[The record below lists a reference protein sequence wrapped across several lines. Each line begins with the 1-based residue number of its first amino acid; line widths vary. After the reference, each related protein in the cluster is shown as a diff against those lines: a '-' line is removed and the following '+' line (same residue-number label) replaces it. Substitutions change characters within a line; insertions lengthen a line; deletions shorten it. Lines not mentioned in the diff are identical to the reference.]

1 MNIIENNLSFGNMTK
16 RSKTERIILHH
27 AAAETCSAEDIHR
40 WHRNNGWAGIGYHF
54 LVRKD
59 GSVYRGRPENMIG
72 AHASGANYN
81 SIGIC
86 FEGNYQHEQS
96 MPAAQLN
103 AGAELVANLKA
114 KYGISKVIAHRDV
127 CSTSCPGQY
136 FPFNAIASGIP
147 ATAPSQ
153 PAQIDARKAFVRQVQ
168 SCIGVIVDGIVGP
181 KTRAAL
187 PVLSTVRNR
196 RHRVVRVLQSRLR
209 ALGYNLGRWGVD
221 GVYGGDT
228 KNAIKAY
235 QRDHGLSDDGVV
247 GRATWNSLLVG

>member
-1 MNIIENNLSFGNMTK
+1 
-16 RSKTERIILHH
+16 
-27 AAAETCSAEDIHR
+27 
-40 WHRNNGWAGIGYHF
+40 
-54 LVRKD
+54 
-59 GSVYRGRPENMIG
+59 MIG

-136 FPFNAIASGIP
+136 FPFNAVASGTH

-153 PAQIDARKAFVRQVQ
+153 PAQIDARRSFVRQVQ
-168 SCIGVIVDGIVGP
+168 RCIGVIADGIVGP

-196 RHRVVRVLQSRLR
+196 RHSVVQVVQARLR

-235 QRDHGLSDDGVV
+235 QRDHGLSVDGVV